1 MCFSAAAHFV
11 GSTVLGAV
19 GVATLTNE
27 GFVWLGL
34 DGILSPVVTHNMGA
48 AFMQYA

>member
-1 MCFSAAAHFV
+1 MTRRKQ
-11 GSTVLGAV
+11 G
-19 GVATLTNE
+19 
-27 GFVWLGL
+27 GL